1 MIKRAVTSAA
11 AAVLALVLLACP
23 LLGLISGRLCR
34 WCCLR
39 VSLRLSPLWGWCFV
53 RSGAVWACPGV
64 PVSSAAALVGLA
76 LGDDAGQKDMA

>member
-1 MIKRAVTSAA
+1 MKKYNVKSIMSRAWAIYHETDKGD
-11 AAVLALVLLACP
+11 
-23 LLGLISGRLCR
+23 GLRPVFSLC
-34 WCCLR
+34 
-39 VSLRLSPLWGWCFV
+39 LSPLWGWCFV